1 MDNKEFSEGIK
12 NGLSIDQVTDL
23 LNTFGANPQMK
34 NDIIATEVS
43 KGYIN
48 HIDRILERSKL
59 EIISDTKDECI
70 SAKNKLENIFDE
82 KK

>member
-34 NDIIATEVS
+34 NDIIVAQTVCHGGHS
-43 KGYIN
+43 
-48 HIDRILERSKL
+48 HKL
-59 EIISDTKDECI
+59 YYYEKTNFIGDFFAFMLGIIFAKSSCI
-70 SAKNKLENIFDE
+70 T
-82 KK
+82 